1 MGENTD
7 TRSKKKRKGEYLE
20 RNWWKN
26 MIWTL
31 WKRWY
36 TECNSSKLLSGT
48 SQSSLSLSELVRW
61 KHVSPAAGKCDD
73 SLLKAE
79 HDTGILAKTWKRR
92 WAFKNLISHLCALF
106 SSSRPFLFII
116 FLFRRLMKQDNN
128 RICPG
133 NRLTLVVIQAR
144 MMSQWAVKSSVNGS
158 YLCSALVTEKEII
171 SRGESLRITDALFP
185 LQGGIQRLWT
195 GL

>member
-7 TRSKKKRKGEYLE
+7 TRSKRNGKENILNVTDEKIWFE
-20 RNWWKN
+20 RCGNAD
-26 MIWTL
+26 TL
-31 WKRWY
+31 
-36 TECNSSKLLSGT
+36 TAD
-48 SQSSLSLSELVRW
+48 LVRW
-61 KHVSPAAGKCDD
+61 KHVSAAAGKCDD

-106 SSSRPFLFII
+106 SSSRPFLFIV

-144 MMSQWAVKSSVNGS
+144 MMSQWAMKSSVNGS

-185 LQGGIQRLWT
+185 LQGGFQRLWT

>member
-1 MGENTD
+1 
-7 TRSKKKRKGEYLE
+7 
-20 RNWWKN
+20 

-61 KHVSPAAGKCDD
+61 KHVSAAAGKCDD

-106 SSSRPFLFII
+106 SSSRPLLFIV

-185 LQGGIQRLWT
+185 LQGGFQRLWT